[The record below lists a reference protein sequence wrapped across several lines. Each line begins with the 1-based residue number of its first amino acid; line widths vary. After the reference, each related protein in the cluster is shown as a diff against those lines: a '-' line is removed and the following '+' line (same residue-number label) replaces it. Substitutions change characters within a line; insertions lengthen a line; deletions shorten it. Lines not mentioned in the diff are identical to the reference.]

1 MLLKALIFLWIGISY
16 PRPSQDAADFIVDFM
31 KMRNPFNWTY
41 SKEDVPKNQ
50 EGNEGGIQRRHA
62 LGEVGSKEETGVQ
75 EPQPA
80 PEGVRHFAGL
90 SKAMADKLERE
101 IEMVLGLAEEG
112 ANVTLNTDM
121 QLVIKQRTEEF
132 LITLDQALTA
142 SRRSTT
148 PSGKIEEDQEGEA
161 EAVFQPSARVAE
173 SKEGRK
179 GETLNAQ
186 VANSSADAL
195 SEASRS
201 SIEASGEAEKD
212 EEREADVQ
220 PRVRAAESQEGSKG
234 ISQGAQEAKHL
245 DQAPTTTRGSIRPSE
260 RDEEDQEGEEEADFQ
275 PRTRA
280 AENREGRTSSSQ
292 DAKEA
297 KYLDPAMMATRGSNT
312 PSGKVE
318 EDQEGEEVGHIQPS
332 ARVADGR
339 DERKGRSRDVDVA
352 KSPVDPLTN
361 AREKS
366 VFFFNKTDEAK
377 RVIEED
383 RQRQNYQG
391 YSIIGGYTVNAI
403 LEPIGI
409 ALLEDIFSALERAR
423 KRFAAWMFNIEG
435 YMKSYSW
442 QHLFP
447 DLYGAGPSTLHCSS
461 KDLVKILDDFERR
474 IPHIFT
480 TAEATI
486 ATERL
491 RSEISVAISCILYD
505 KNEYA
510 EVVRVRQ
517 LVEEVV
523 DAYSQAIQVPERNSD
538 IDMMSG
544 YYFHILASSWDK
556 LESLHQDA
564 TNKIQGFR
572 AYKNSMT
579 VVGSLITH
587 LGTAGKCVL
596 NVLIA
601 HDVFSERIAEAPN
614 AEEEQWEKIKLIITD
629 ATLTGGCLASGFSYA
644 QNILSQLE
652 PHKIE
657 CGRPDVLHNLLKEY
671 DYMRTPR
678 DLVKLTGSAEAAT
691 KYIKSFEKEFEVKLH
706 CVTKEKD
713 GAKFL
718 AEMSKYIQLVRNSL
732 VLFD

>member
-1 MLLKALIFLWIGISY
+1 MLLKALIIILWISISN
-16 PRPSQDAADFIVDFM
+16 PSRQDATDFVIDFI

-41 SKEDVPKNQ
+41 TKEDVSKNQ
-50 EGNEGGIQRRHA
+50 EGNEGGIQRRHVT
-62 LGEVGSKEETGVQ
+62 EEDESKEETGVE
-75 EPQPA
+75 EPQPESQ
-80 PEGVRHFAGL
+80 EGVRHFAGL

-101 IEMVLGLAEEG
+101 IDMVLKLAEEG
-112 ANVTLNTDM
+112 ANVTVNTDM

-132 LITLDQALTA
+132 LITLDQALSA
-142 SRRSTT
+142 SRRIAR
-148 PSGKIEEDQEGEA
+148 PSGKIEEEQKGEGEA
-161 EAVFQPSARVAE
+161 DSRPRTRV
-173 SKEGRK
+173 
-179 GETLNAQ
+179 
-186 VANSSADAL
+186 
-195 SEASRS
+195 
-201 SIEASGEAEKD
+201 
-212 EEREADVQ
+212 
-220 PRVRAAESQEGSKG
+220 AESQEGRKG
-234 ISQGAQEAKHL
+234 RTLEAQEAKSPAEAQSQEGRTGRSQDAQEAKYL
-245 DQAPTTTRGSIRPSE
+245 DQVMTTTRGSIRPSGSE
-260 RDEEDQEGEEEADFQ
+260 EEDQEGEEKADFQPRTRAAGNREGRTRSSQNAKYLDPVMMATRGSNRSSGKKEEDQEGEEEADAQ
-275 PRTRA
+275 
-280 AENREGRTSSSQ
+280 Q
-292 DAKEA
+292 
-297 KYLDPAMMATRGSNT
+297 
-312 PSGKVE
+312 
-318 EDQEGEEVGHIQPS
+318 S
-332 ARVADGR
+332 ARVADGQ
-339 DERKGRSRDVDVA
+339 DDRKGRSRDVLEA
-352 KSPVDPLTN
+352 KSSVEPLTK

-366 VFFFNKTDEAK
+366 VFLFNKTDEAK

-409 ALLEDIFSALERAR
+409 AFLEDIFSALERAR
-423 KRFAAWMFNIEG
+423 KRFTAWMFNIEG
-435 YMKSYSW
+435 YMGSYSW

-447 DLYGAGPSTLHCSS
+447 ELYGAGSSTLHCSS
-461 KDLVKILDDFERR
+461 KDLVKILDDFEGH
-474 IPHIFT
+474 IPHILT

-596 NVLIA
+596 NVMIA
-601 HDVFSERIAEAPN
+601 HDVFSERIAKAPN
-614 AEEEQWEKIKLIITD
+614 AEEEQWEKIKLIVTD
-629 ATLTGGCLASGFSYA
+629 STLTGACLASGYSYA
-644 QNILSQLE
+644 QNLLSQLQ

-657 CGRPDVLHNLLKEY
+657 CSLENLKKQF

-678 DLVKLTGSAEAAT
+678 ELVRLTGSPEAA
-691 KYIKSFEKEFEVKLH
+691 KNYIESFSKAADVQMHDLIKEEAGASFKEELKSYIK
-706 CVTKEKD
+706 
-713 GAKFL
+713 
-718 AEMSKYIQLVRNSL
+718 L
-732 VLFD
+732 VLVSLTLSQ

>member
-1 MLLKALIFLWIGISY
+1 MLLKALIFLWIGISH

-50 EGNEGGIQRRHA
+50 EGNEGGIQRRHIV
-62 LGEVGSKEETGVQ
+62 GEDKSKEETGVE
-75 EPQPA
+75 EPQPESQ
-80 PEGVRHFAGL
+80 EGVRHFAGL

-101 IEMVLGLAEEG
+101 IEMVLGMAEEG
-112 ANVTLNTDM
+112 ANVTLKTAM
-121 QLVIKQRTEEF
+121 QLEIKQRTEEF
-132 LITLDQALTA
+132 LLTLHQALTA
-142 SRRSTT
+142 TRRRIE
-148 PSGKIEEDQEGEA
+148 PSGKKEEDQEGEA
-161 EAVFQPSARVAE
+161 EAVVPPRALTADGN
-173 SKEGRK
+173 EGRK
-179 GETLNAQ
+179 GETRDAQ
-186 VANSSADAL
+186 EANSSADAI
-195 SEASRS
+195 SEASRRNNRTS
-201 SIEASGEAEKD
+201 GEREKDQQGEAE
-212 EEREADVQ
+212 AVVQ
-220 PRVRAAESQEGSKG
+220 PSARTAESREGRTSRF
-234 ISQGAQEAKHL
+234 QDAQVVENL
-245 DQAPTTTRGSIRPSE
+245 NQAMTATRRSNRTSGKE
-260 RDEEDQEGEEEADFQ
+260 NQEGEEEADV
-275 PRTRA
+275 
-280 AENREGRTSSSQ
+280 
-292 DAKEA
+292 K
-297 KYLDPAMMATRGSNT
+297 
-312 PSGKVE
+312 
-318 EDQEGEEVGHIQPS
+318 PS
-332 ARVADGR
+332 ARVADGQ
-339 DERKGRSRDVDVA
+339 DGRKGRSQDANEA
-352 KSPVDPLTN
+352 KSPVDPLTK
-361 AREKS
+361 AREKG
-366 VFFFNKTDEAK
+366 VLFFNKTDEAK
-377 RVIEED
+377 LVIEED

-391 YSIIGGYTVNAI
+391 YSIIGGFSINAI

-409 ALLEDIFSALERAR
+409 AFLEDIFSAMEKAR
-423 KRFAAWMFNIEG
+423 KRYTAWLFNIEK
-435 YMKSYSW
+435 YMGSYSW

-447 DLYGAGPSTLHCSS
+447 DLYGAGSSTLKCSS
-461 KDLVKILDDFERR
+461 KDLDEILDDFEEH
-474 IPHIFT
+474 IPNIFT
-480 TAEATI
+480 TAEKTYW
-486 ATERL
+486 TERL
-491 RSEISVAISCILYD
+491 RSDISVAISCILYD

-510 EVVRVRQ
+510 EVVRVKQ
-517 LVEEVV
+517 LIEEVV
-523 DAYSQAIQVPERNSD
+523 EAYSQAIQVPERNSV
-538 IDMMSG
+538 IDLSDW
-544 YYFHILASSWDK
+544 YFKILANSWEK
-556 LESLHQDA
+556 LNSLHQDA
-564 TNKIQGFR
+564 TNKIQAFR